1 MRSKK
6 TKMRLHG
13 KLKANQ
19 TQWKYSWKCM
29 SLLLYVRSPSEIPF
43 GIIIFDVF
51 IRYWRPLLFLL
62 FQQDFFTTT
71 EKKLRTEVDWAP
83 LQSEYERTTWNSKR
97 LSITLKM
104 WSCENHTTTIKIT
117 IHKCHISIY
126 IYISVYYCVVY
137 FYFPS
142 RCMCSVPK
150 FLCSYSSREHNHHIE
165 HCYDLV
171 VVSQELMV

>member
-1 MRSKK
+1 
-6 TKMRLHG
+6 
-13 KLKANQ
+13 
-19 TQWKYSWKCM
+19 M

-43 GIIIFDVF
+43 GINIFDVF

-126 IYISVYYCVVY
+126 IYICLLLCRLLLFSISLHVFCAKISL
-137 FYFPS
+137 FLFIAWTQSSHWTLLWSCCCLS
-142 RCMCSVPK
+142 RVDG
-150 FLCSYSSREHNHHIE
+150 LR
-165 HCYDLV
+165 
-171 VVSQELMV
+171 